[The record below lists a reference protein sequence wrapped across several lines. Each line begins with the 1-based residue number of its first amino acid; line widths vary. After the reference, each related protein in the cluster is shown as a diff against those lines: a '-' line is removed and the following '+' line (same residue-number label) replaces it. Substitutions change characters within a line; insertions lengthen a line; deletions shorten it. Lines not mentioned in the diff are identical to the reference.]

1 MSTRRQRKL
10 NRIWNLETTTEKTG
24 SLTVTKLR
32 EVFGP
37 ALPRYVDQIPMAYV
51 VAASRSRTP
60 NRAPSKK
67 PRLSCRNRAFKLDS
81 TTTCA
86 AGPGFKLSG
95 LATRWSGFRLQP
107 SKSAN
112 TCTRRPGAASSALL
126 RLPNWSPHQ
135 QIYLEVQLWAI
146 RIGVHLG
153 LSQPTL
159 PPNLGDTAVPSL
171 RTGCSLSSASCCIST
186 AV

>member
-1 MSTRRQRKL
+1 MWLQRREAERQTEHLRRSHGCL
-10 NRIWNLETTTEKTG
+10 VET
-24 SLTVTKLR
+24 
-32 EVFGP
+32 GP
-37 ALPRYVDQIPMAYV
+37 SSWIPRPLA
-51 VAASRSRTP
+51 
-60 NRAPSKK
+60 
-67 PRLSCRNRAFKLDS
+67 RLA
-81 TTTCA
+81 
-86 AGPGFKLSG
+86 PGFKLSG

-171 RTGCSLSSASCCIST
+171 RTGCRVSHQPLAVSAQPCNGVGIWPAFTVSQLQDFG
-186 AV
+186 AL